1 MREIW
6 THAHTQGKLHTA
18 RANLL
23 GVQTPAMDAAFAEG
37 QLPAQDIHLYVCTCK
52 FSGSKHLYRKQ
63 ILNGNRFAECQM
75 PTRCVC
81 IHIYL
86 YVCMYR
92 ARSLSLAHTQRKRQR
107 ARARAS
113 DRVQEKARARERAHM
128 HCAHLLDASLE
139 LIEAERVAVAIDRS
153 YALRLHPP
161 THPATH
167 AHLCVCVCVFV
178 NVRRDMPL
186 SLSFPACSLA
196 RARTLI
202 CRT

>member
-1 MREIW
+1 METALRNDKCQPDVCVY
-6 THAHTQGKLHTA
+6 AHTLIDTYDMDVCM
-18 RANLL
+18 RACMYICMC
-23 GVQTPAMDAAFAEG
+23 VYMYPR
-37 QLPAQDIHLYVCTCK
+37 I
-52 FSGSKHLYRKQ
+52 
-63 ILNGNRFAECQM
+63 
-75 PTRCVC
+75 CVC

>member
-1 MREIW
+1 
-6 THAHTQGKLHTA
+6 
-18 RANLL
+18 
-23 GVQTPAMDAAFAEG
+23 MDAAFAEG
-37 QLPAQDIHLYVCTCK
+37 QLPAQDIHLYVFICN
-52 FSGSKHLYRKQ
+52 FSGSEHLYRKQ

-81 IHIYL
+81 IYAHTWIDIYA
-86 YVCMYR
+86 CMYACIER
-92 ARSLSLAHTQRKRQR
+92 EPERE
-107 ARARAS
+107 RAS
-113 DRVQEKARARERAHM
+113 DGVQEKARARETAHM
-128 HCAHLLDASLE
+128 KCAHLLDASLE